1 MKGAIVFAYSDMG
14 VRCLKALL
22 SLDVVI
28 DLVVTHQDNPD
39 DNIWFDSVAQLAHLN
54 RIPVITP
61 DDPNTPDVIDS
72 LKELRP
78 RWIFSFYYRY
88 MLSAELLATAG
99 GAYNMHGSMLPKY
112 RGKSPTN
119 WAVLHGETI
128 TGASLHEMALKPD
141 AGALV
146 DQEPVVILPND
157 SAAVVYQR
165 TCFAAEKIILRS
177 VPALLLGELVLK
189 PNDISKGSYF
199 SGRSAADGEID
210 INMPAHAMHNLIRA
224 VAPPYPGA
232 FYTTADYTL
241 SLDDSYFIGE
251 SAEASHAR
259 LYVDGNDF
267 FIDCCDGKR
276 LQVISLKINGDIATP
291 DNFKEQF
298 GEEIPLKPRSNI

>member
-1 MKGAIVFAYSDMG
+1 MNGAVVFAYSDMG

-22 SLDVVI
+22 SLNVAI

-39 DNIWFDSVAQLAHLN
+39 DNIWFDSVAQLARLN

-61 DDPNTPDVIDS
+61 EDPNTQAVIDS
-72 LKELRP
+72 LKALRP
-78 RWIFSFYYRY
+78 CWIFSFYYRY

-128 TGASLHEMALKPD
+128 TGASLHEMAIKPD

-177 VPALLLGELVLK
+177 VPSLLQGDLVLK
-189 PNDISKGSYF
+189 PNDVAKGSYF
-199 SGRSAADGEID
+199 SGRSAADGEISTD
-210 INMPAHAMHNLIRA
+210 MTAQVMHNLIRA

-232 FYTTADYTL
+232 FYTTADFTL
-241 SLDDSYFIGE
+241 GLHGSYFVGE
-251 SAEASHAR
+251 SAEASHVR
-259 LYVDGNDF
+259 LYVDGDDF

-276 LQVISLKINGDIATP
+276 LQVLSLAINGDIATP

-298 GEEIPLKPRSNI
+298 GEEIPLKPRSYT